1 MLSGADIVM
10 EMYQKGELE
19 QAGILSSTRVPW
31 ETNSM
36 IFHAPRRDLNPIG
49 FLGTQNHGNVFK
61 GEKICSPL

>member
-19 QAGILSSTRVPW
+19 QAGNVFTRVPW

-36 IFHAPRRDLNPIG
+36 IFHAPRRDLNPIC